1 MTNIFPSFVK
11 GVSLR
16 LKEFSKC
23 YAVQMQRRAHL
34 EENGTLTTGEQKTKA
49 DDLLLKIKDTRA
61 NGLLSLK

>member
-34 EENGTLTTGEQKTKA
+34 EENGTLNTGEQKTKA
-49 DDLLLKIKDTRA
+49 DDLLLKIKDTRG
-61 NGLLSLK
+61 NGLLSFK